1 MDNEWELLLEDSNPL
16 LKKILSKIKKLL
28 KVTGLGFLWLI
39 GITILIYLILS
50 IFYGFSKS
58 FDFVLA
64 GYLTIIFLFV
74 HLIP

>member
-1 MDNEWELLLEDSNPL
+1 MDNEWELLLEDSNRL

-28 KVTGLGFLWLI
+28 KVTGLGFLWFI

-58 FDFVLA
+58 IDFVLA
-64 GYLTIIFLFV
+64 GYLTIIFLLS